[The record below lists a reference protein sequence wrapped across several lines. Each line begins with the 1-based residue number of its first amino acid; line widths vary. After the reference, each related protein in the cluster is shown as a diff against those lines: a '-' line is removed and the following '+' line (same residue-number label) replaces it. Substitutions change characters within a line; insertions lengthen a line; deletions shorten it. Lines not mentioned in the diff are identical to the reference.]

1 MKNNLRQGIRRY
13 ITLMLVAVLVLS
25 FALSMSACDNHLPPD
40 SESGSSTEEAT
51 NKPNTP
57 KTELTIYTDAETYDV
72 FNELTA
78 YYNNFNGN
86 VEFKVVRIENCDKLN
101 SRLNQELAAGK
112 GPDIIIVSENTN
124 LNLPTLMKNGSLA
137 DINQLIADN
146 SKTSF
151 SLDKFD
157 SDALKAGEFGGKQL
171 LVPLFYTLPIIVG
184 VEEYLNDTDV
194 KLDGTFAEFCDS
206 LESYKGTVFRYM
218 PSISSLYL
226 SLGYDLIDINSGKC
240 ELDDQR
246 LKELVGAYVKMYD
259 ELVTDPSKY
268 EVPDKGTDDYNSVG
282 LTGEDFL
289 FLNSVFFG
297 EESNISSVSSTSLD
311 IRDAYLTAGIYAIPG
326 STENG
331 SVSAS
336 LGWSIA
342 VSSSCKDT
350 KAALDY
356 IEYMTAY
363 NMTAVWSMLGISSYA
378 AYNQNVREKAYGQEV
393 ILPNNVFIDE
403 FYYEINSDVSKE
415 TLDKYYAIFD
425 AKDSCGYLDVNVK
438 EYLDTIAVEILKDGL
453 SVDKAIQ
460 NAEARILE
468 YFSVK

>member
-13 ITLMLVAVLVLS
+13 ITLMLAAVLVLS
-25 FALSMSACDNHLPPD
+25 FSLSMSACDNSLPSD

-78 YYNNFNGN
+78 YYNGFNSN
-86 VEFKVVRIENCDKLN
+86 VEFNVVKIEDCDKLN

-112 GPDIIIVSENTN
+112 GPDIIIVSEDTN

-137 DINQLIADN
+137 DISQLIADN
-146 SKTSF
+146 SKTSL

-157 SDALKAGEFGGKQL
+157 SDVLKAGEFGGKQL

-226 SLGYDLIDINSGKC
+226 SLGYDFIDINSSKC

-246 LKELVGAYVKMYD
+246 MKELVGAYVKMYD
-259 ELVTDPSKY
+259 ELVTNPSKY
-268 EVPDKGTDDYNSVG
+268 DVPEKGTDDYNSIG

-289 FLNSVFFG
+289 LLNSLFFG

-311 IRDAYLTAGIYAIPG
+311 IRDAYLSTGVYALPG
-326 STENG
+326 CMDNG
-331 SVSAS
+331 TLSAC
-336 LGWSIA
+336 LGWSVAI
-342 VSSSCKDT
+342 SSSCKDN

-356 IEYMTAY
+356 IDYLTGY
-363 NMTAVWSMLGISSYA
+363 NMTSIWSILGISSYE
-378 AYNQNVREKAYGQEV
+378 AYNRNVREKAYGQEV
-393 ILPNNVFIDE
+393 ILPNNVFLDE
-403 FYYEINSDVSKE
+403 FYYDINSDVSKE
-415 TLDKYYAIFD
+415 ILDKYYAIFD

-453 SVDKAIQ
+453 SVDEAIK
-460 NAEARILE
+460 NAETRILE
-468 YFSVK
+468 YFSGK